1 MTFECVKKYGKRMEK
16 WAGRITAI
24 KSYGSHIELRI
35 ESRSS
40 ILVLIG
46 QTTSGHF
53 ACMPDFGAGCYL
65 ADLKDIF
72 WNTEKL
78 TAFCCYLF
86 HTRFHILEELM
97 FKS

>member
-1 MTFECVKKYGKRMEK
+1 MEK

-78 TAFCCYLF
+78 TAVLGKVDGITVAYALSSISDQLHNTYQF
-86 HTRFHILEELM
+86 
-97 FKS
+97 